1 MGVLESELNIYEF
14 TVKNKDRVP
23 TVELGRDIR
32 KKLGFRETEIRV
44 RRRDSLRSDTKDISF
59 LVYSSSGGSLWNDQD
74 DIVKAVKDACSEREI
89 QVDYLGSYRLNL
101 KQYIE
106 SKF

>member
-1 MGVLESELNIYEF
+1 MRVLESELNIYEF

-23 TVELGRDIR
+23 EVELGRYIQE
-32 KKLGFRETEIRV
+32 KLGFVNIEIRV
-44 RRRDSLRSDTKDISF
+44 KIRDSLRSDTKDLSF
-59 LVYSSSGGSLWNDQD
+59 LVYSSAGGSLWNDHEN
-74 DIVKAVKDACSEREI
+74 IVKAVKDVCSQREI

-106 SKF
+106 NKF